1 VLYFASA
8 VAVTYAFWLVLSGHY
23 TATLMIIGAVC
34 SVLVVALAS
43 RMAVL
48 DKEGHPIYLL
58 VRAVWF
64 WPWLI
69 WEIVKS
75 GISVSK
81 IILSPSLPIS
91 PTLINV
97 RASQK
102 TAVGLVTY
110 ANSITLTPGTVSV
123 EVEGDEI
130 TVHAITRDGAM
141 DLAEGGMDRVVS
153 RFEGEGAA

>member
-1 VLYFASA
+1 
-8 VAVTYAFWLVLSGHY
+8 VLSGHY
-23 TATLMIIGAVC
+23 NVLLLVIGALC
-34 SVLVVALAS
+34 SLGVVALAS
-43 RMAVL
+43 RMAVV

-58 VRAVWF
+58 GRAVWF

-69 WEIVKS
+69 WEIIKA
-75 GISVSK
+75 GIDVSK

-102 TAVGLVTY
+102 SAVGIVTY

-123 EVEGDEI
+123 ELEDDEI
-130 TVHAITRDGAM
+130 TVHAITRAGAD
-141 DLAEGGMDRVVS
+141 DLAEGHMDRVVS
-153 RFEGEGAA
+153 RFEGEGAL